1 MYRLSPADTEIVCFC
16 QQIMIG
22 RHEVAWLHAREETC
36 ESNEERQKLTDRR
49 LELYRQIES
58 DMESL
63 GGYMPEGLYAAH
75 RIMELIL
82 EVLAQRLVDR
92 DSWLGGCAIER
103 LAVAVLGAISSA
115 AEAETREKWAAVRVQ
130 HKVS

>member
-1 MYRLSPADTEIVCFC
+1 
-16 QQIMIG
+16 MIG
-22 RHEVAWLHAREETC
+22 RYEVAWLHAREETC
-36 ESNEERQKLTDRR
+36 ESNEECQKLTDRR
-49 LELYRQIES
+49 LELYGQIDR

-63 GGYMPEGLYAAH
+63 GGYMPEGLYAAR

-92 DSWLGGCAIER
+92 DSLLGACAIER
-103 LAVAVLGAISSA
+103 LAVAVLEAISSA
-115 AEAETREKWAAVRVQ
+115 AEAETREKWRAVRVQ